1 MFRAI
6 KYELKPTKSQKKN
19 IKEICESCRIVYNVM
34 LERKINA
41 EKENGVVLSAYD
53 LIKQLWSLKYEYKFL
68 NDSPYQALVQAIFNL
83 DFGYRNFKKKKP
95 TDFPKFKLSTKN
107 GNFRIPKPCS
117 IDYNNWTIEVEKIG
131 TIKFF
136 KGHNKPI
143 NGNIKWY
150 TISYTSTDRFFISA
164 LYETDEITKFNYNK
178 SVGIDVGVKN
188 LAILSDG
195 KVFENNKYLKSNS
208 KKLRVL
214 QRSVNRKYQKGKTR
228 EEQSNNWKKAVKK
241 LAKLHEHIAF
251 QRKDYLH
258 KVSSQISKNYSTVC
272 VETLDIKKMLSNHKL
287 AQSIQDCGWRTFMNM
302 LEYKCDN
309 IVKVDMWYPSSKTC
323 HKCGYVN
330 KELTLNDRE
339 WTCPNC
345 GTHHDRDLNAAKNIE
360 KEGRQILKNK
370 NGYDIFDPI
379 AVAHKEFYKR
389 FEAIEAKVN
398 FKKRKKPKKNK
409 KRKKLIFP

>member
-1 MFRAI
+1 
-6 KYELKPTKSQKKN
+6 
-19 IKEICESCRIVYNVM
+19 M

-41 EKENGVVLSAYD
+41 EKLSGVVLSAYD
-53 LIKQLWSLKYEYKFL
+53 LIKQLPRLKYEYKFL
-68 NDSPYQALVQAIFNL
+68 NDSPNQALQQAIYDL
-83 DFGYRNFKKKKP
+83 DFVYRNFKKKRP
-95 TDFPKFKLSTKN
+95 TDFPKFKIETKN
-107 GNFRIPKPCS
+107 GNFRIPKPCT

-143 NGNIKWY
+143 NGKIKWY
-150 TISYTSTDRFFISA
+150 TISYTSTDRFFISV
-164 LYETDEITKFNYNK
+164 LYEAEEITKFNYNK

-195 KVFENNKYLKSNS
+195 NVFENNKILKSNL

-258 KVSSQISKNYSTVC
+258 KVSTQISKNYSTVC
-272 VETLDIKKMLSNHKL
+272 VETLNIKKMLSNHKL
-287 AQSIQDCGWRTFMNM
+287 AQSIQDCGWRTFLNM

-323 HKCGYVN
+323 NKCGYVN

-379 AVAHKEFYKR
+379 AVARK
-389 FEAIEAKVN
+389 KVLERLEYLSTE
-398 FKKRKKPKKNK
+398 KKPKKFMKPKKNK
-409 KRKKLIFP
+409 KRKKLIFPYPSCIFIKKEDS

>member
-6 KYELKPTKSQKKN
+6 KYELKLNKSQKKN

-34 LERKINA
+34 LEKKINA
-41 EKENGVVLSAYD
+41 EKLSGVVLSACD
-53 LIKQLWSLKYEYKFL
+53 LIKQLWSLKYKYKFL
-68 NDSPYQALVQAIFNL
+68 NDSPNQALQQAIYDL
-83 DFGYRNFKKKKP
+83 DFVYRKFKRKRP
-95 TDFPKFKLSTKN
+95 TDFPKFKISNKN
-107 GNFRIPKPCS
+107 GSFRIPKPCT
-117 IDYNNWTIEVEKIG
+117 IDYNNWTIEIENIG
-131 TIKFF
+131 TLKFF

-143 NGNIKWY
+143 NGKIKWY
-150 TISYTSTDRFFISA
+150 TISYTSTDRFFISV
-164 LYETDEITKFNYNK
+164 LYEADDITKFNYNK

-195 KVFENNKYLKSNS
+195 KVFENNKILKSNL

-241 LAKLHEHIAF
+241 LAKLHEHITF
-251 QRKDYLH
+251 QRQDYLH
-258 KVSSQISKNYSTVC
+258 KVSTQISKNYSTVC

-287 AQSIQDCGWRTFMNM
+287 AQSIQDCGWRTFLNM

-309 IVKVDMWYPSSKTC
+309 IVKVDLWYPSSKTC
-323 HKCGYVN
+323 NNCGYVN
-330 KELTLNDRE
+330 YKLTLNDRE

-345 GTHHDRDLNAAKNIE
+345 GEHHDRDLNAAINIE

-379 AVAHKEFYKR
+379 AVVRKKVHEK
-389 FEAIEAKVN
+389 FEILSAKVN
-398 FKKRKKPKKNK
+398 RKK
-409 KRKKLIFP
+409 I

>member
-6 KYELKPTKSQKKN
+6 KYELKLNKSQKKN

-41 EKENGVVLSAYD
+41 EKLSGVVLSAYD
-53 LIKQLWSLKYEYKFL
+53 LIKQLPRLKYEYRFL
-68 NDSPYQALVQAIFNL
+68 NDSPYQALQQAIYDL
-83 DFGYRNFKKKKP
+83 DFVYRKFKRKRP
-95 TDFPKFKLSTKN
+95 TDFPKFKISNKN
-107 GNFRIPKPCS
+107 GSFRIPKPCT
-117 IDYNNWTIEVEKIG
+117 IDYNNWTIKVAKIG
-131 TIKFF
+131 TLKFF

-143 NGNIKWY
+143 NGKIKWY
-150 TISYTSTDRFFISA
+150 TISYTSTDRFFISV
-164 LYETDEITKFNYNK
+164 LYEADDITKFNYNK

-195 KVFENNKYLKSNS
+195 KVFENNKFLKSNL

-258 KVSSQISKNYSTVC
+258 KVSTQISKKYSTVC

-287 AQSIQDCGWRTFMNM
+287 AQSIQDCGWRTFLNM

-309 IVKVDMWYPSSKTC
+309 IVKVDLWYPSSKTC
-323 HKCGYVN
+323 NNCGYVN
-330 KELTLNDRE
+330 YKLTLNDRE

-379 AVAHKEFYKR
+379 AVVRKKVHEK
-389 FEAIEAKVN
+389 FEILSAKVN
-398 FKKRKKPKKNK
+398 RKKSKKPKKNK

>member
-6 KYELKPTKSQKKN
+6 KYELKPNKSQKKN

-41 EKENGVVLSAYD
+41 EKLSGVVLSAYD

-68 NDSPYQALVQAIFNL
+68 NDSPNQALQQAIYDL
-83 DFGYRNFKKKKP
+83 DFGYRKFKKKRP

-107 GNFRIPKPCS
+107 GSFRIPKPCT
-117 IDYNNWTIEVEKIG
+117 IDYNNWKIEVEKIG

-143 NGNIKWY
+143 NGKIKWY
-150 TISYTSTDRFFISA
+150 TISYTSTDRFFISV
-164 LYETDEITKFNYNK
+164 LYEADDITKFNYNK

-188 LAILSDG
+188 LATLSDG
-195 KVFENNKYLKSNS
+195 KVIENQKYLKSNL
-208 KKLRVL
+208 KKLKVL
-214 QRSVNRKYQKGKTR
+214 QRSVSRKYQKGKTR
-228 EEQSNNWKKAVKK
+228 EQQSNNWKKAVKK

-251 QRKDYLH
+251 QRRDYLH
-258 KVSSQISKNYSTVC
+258 QVSTKISNNYSTVC
-272 VETLDIKKMLSNHKL
+272 VETLDIKKMLENHKL
-287 AQSIQDCGWRTFMNM
+287 AQAIQDCGWRMFLNM

-309 IVKVDMWYPSSKTC
+309 LVKIDLWYPSSKTC
-323 HKCGYVN
+323 NKCGYVN
-330 KELTLNDRE
+330 YGLTLNDRE

-345 GTHHDRDLNAAKNIE
+345 GEHHDRDLNAAINIE
-360 KEGRQILKNK
+360 KEGRQILKSK

-379 AVAHKEFYKR
+379 AVVRKKVHEK
-389 FEAIEAKVN
+389 FEKLSANVN
-398 FKKRKKPKKNK
+398 RKKSKKPKKNK